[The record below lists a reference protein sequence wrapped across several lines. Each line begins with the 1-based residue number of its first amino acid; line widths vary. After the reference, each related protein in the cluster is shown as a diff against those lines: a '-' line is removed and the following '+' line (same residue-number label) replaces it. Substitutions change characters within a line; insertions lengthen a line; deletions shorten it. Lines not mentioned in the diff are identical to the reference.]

1 MCSSAEVWVFFK
13 GETHGRQDIALAL
26 WLPYG
31 RYLCICLT
39 PQATGRGL
47 DSRGALE
54 ADGASAAYTYR
65 VFIFF

>member
-1 MCSSAEVWVFFK
+1 MVGKTSP
-13 GETHGRQDIALAL
+13 
-26 WLPYG
+26 LPCGYH
-31 RYLCICLT
+31 RYL
-39 PQATGRGL
+39 PDPHQATGRGL